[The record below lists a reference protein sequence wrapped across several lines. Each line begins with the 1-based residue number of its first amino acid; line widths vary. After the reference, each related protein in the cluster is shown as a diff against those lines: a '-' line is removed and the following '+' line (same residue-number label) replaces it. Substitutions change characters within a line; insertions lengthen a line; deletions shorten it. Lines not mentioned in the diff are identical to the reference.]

1 MKILNLF
8 IVSIVLLL
16 LMPVKILAQKQVVKG
31 RVVLCNALQ
40 QTEALPY
47 ANIALIQLPDS
58 TFVTGA
64 VSDEQGKFTCSF
76 SRKRITAIFSK
87 YPIQDVVR
95 YLKPSH
101 PSRTQCVWVQSS

>member
-76 SRKRITAIFSK
+76 SRKKNHSYLFRVTYYKNRINLEKKMHCT
-87 YPIQDVVR
+87 
-95 YLKPSH
+95 
-101 PSRTQCVWVQSS
+101 